1 MVSGTRRKGEE
12 KKDPPTKASNNRWA
26 VLAGDDD
33 EDDDEDEGDQGKGAK
48 GELSA
53 RYYCELK
60 STASQDILF
69 TLHAPFVFSVN
80 VFRVQPPLYEG
91 RDVLRSLG
99 SEVI

>member
-12 KKDPPTKASNNRWA
+12 KKDPPAKASNNRWA

-33 EDDDEDEGDQGKGAK
+33 EDDDEDESDQGRGAK

-60 STASQDILF
+60 STASQD
-69 TLHAPFVFSVN
+69 H
-80 VFRVQPPLYEG
+80 PLYPS
-91 RDVLRSLG
+91 RPLRVFGERLAGAAPALRG
-99 SEVI
+99 S